1 MQQKKILLLPYKGE
15 KGEHLIKSMKR
26 RTSLLL
32 PPEIKTPV
40 FYTGQKVSTC
50 FTVRDQ
56 SKLDHQTA
64 WHTTQIAIM
73 DHAEKTILVGVA
85 LEFQN
90 EQKTITV
97 EF

>member
-1 MQQKKILLLPYKGE
+1 MQQKKNLLLPYKGE

-64 WHTTQIAIM
+64 WYTTQIAIM